1 MKGASAMPAIKYI
14 IDLSAE
20 EREQLREIT
29 RRGRS
34 PARKLKR
41 AMILLKA
48 DEGIGD
54 EQVAQMVD
62 VGLAT
67 VGRIRKRFVE
77 EGLEMALSE
86 RPRSGRPIEIGG
98 KQQAHIIALA
108 CSEPPQGHARWS
120 MRLLAERAIELQIVE
135 SVSHEGVR
143 KLLKKTKSSPGRTS
157 NGASLR

>member
-1 MKGASAMPAIKYI
+1 MPAIKYI
-14 IDLSAE
+14 IDLSDE

-48 DEGIGD
+48 DEGKGD
-54 EQVAQMVD
+54 GEIAQILD

-86 RPRSGRPIEIGG
+86 RPRCGRPIEIGG

-143 KLLKKTKSSPGRTS
+143 KLLKKTGSSPGRTS
-157 NGASLR
+157 NGASRR